1 MNGKHVSYFRTS
13 LKILILGANERQ
25 PFTGFFSITC
35 KASDVRLIK
44 EAWRSSIA
52 EKIKRNFF
60 FFKFHYRR
68 KTFADDAKYMMI
80 RYCYHF
86 DRISEKSFRFD
97 SSSHFKNHRPQKQYT
112 FYILSIIN
120 GIILE
125 SLQWIGETGL
135 REAAEGR
142 VVTAKL
148 VCRDASQ
155 KSKLPGVFTP
165 CVAFRVA
172 GSQSKSSRYSSSL
185 LNRFNPP
192 LE

>member
-1 MNGKHVSYFRTS
+1 MLRK
-13 LKILILGANERQ
+13 LNE
-25 PFTGFFSITC
+25 I
-35 KASDVRLIK
+35 
-44 EAWRSSIA
+44 
-52 EKIKRNFF
+52 FF
-60 FFKFHYRR
+60 FLNFIIEEKLSR
-68 KTFADDAKYMMI
+68 TKYMMI

-86 DRISEKSFRFD
+86 DRISQKSFRFD

-185 LNRFNPP
+185 LNRFSPP

>member
-1 MNGKHVSYFRTS
+1 M
-13 LKILILGANERQ
+13 NERQ

-44 EAWRSSIA
+44 GAWRRPAKRPRLNFIIEE
-52 EKIKRNFF
+52 EKFPW
-60 FFKFHYRR
+60 
-68 KTFADDAKYMMI
+68 TTKYTTTVI
-80 RYCYHF
+80 TSF
-86 DRISEKSFRFD
+86 DRVFHNRMKKKTFRFD
-97 SSSHFKNHRPQKQYT
+97 SSSFQKST
-112 FYILSIIN
+112 FHHSRN
-120 GIILE
+120 KFLE

-172 GSQSKSSRYSSSL
+172 GSQSKTSRYSHRLSSSSRTRK
-185 LNRFNPP
+185 LNYIHRILITRLNI
-192 LE
+192 

>member
-1 MNGKHVSYFRTS
+1 MDGEIYDMT
-13 LKILILGANERQ
+13 L
-25 PFTGFFSITC
+25 PSIEHFI
-35 KASDVRLIK
+35 RIK
-44 EAWRSSIA
+44 E
-52 EKIKRNFF
+52 NF
-60 FFKFHYRR
+60 
-68 KTFADDAKYMMI
+68 
-80 RYCYHF
+80 
-86 DRISEKSFRFD
+86 SFRFVF
-97 SSSHFKNHRPQKQYT
+97 SPFQKST
-112 FYILSIIN
+112 SPIIE

-172 GSQSKSSRYSSSL
+172 GSQSKSSRYSHLSSASL
-185 LNRFNPP
+185 FQISLFKSRIRKLNYTWAASI
-192 LE
+192 LEF

>member
-1 MNGKHVSYFRTS
+1 MLRK
-13 LKILILGANERQ
+13 LNE
-25 PFTGFFSITC
+25 I
-35 KASDVRLIK
+35 
-44 EAWRSSIA
+44 
-52 EKIKRNFF
+52 FF

-68 KTFADDAKYMMI
+68 KTFADDEIYDDTI
-80 RYCYHF
+80 LLSLRSN
-86 DRISEKSFRFD
+86 ISKIFSFRFVFSFQK
-97 SSSHFKNHRPQKQYT
+97 SSSAK
-112 FYILSIIN
+112 
-120 GIILE
+120 ILE

-185 LNRFNPP
+185 LNRFSPP

>member
-1 MNGKHVSYFRTS
+1 MLRKS
-13 LKILILGANERQ
+13 
-25 PFTGFFSITC
+25 
-35 KASDVRLIK
+35 RLNFII
-44 EAWRSSIA
+44 EE
-52 EKIKRNFF
+52 EKFGRRN
-60 FFKFHYRR
+60 
-68 KTFADDAKYMMI
+68 I
-80 RYCYHF
+80 RYDTSF
-86 DRISEKSFRFD
+86 DRTFHTNKRKLFVSIRLLAVDFQKST
-97 SSSHFKNHRPQKQYT
+97 SP
-112 FYILSIIN
+112 IIE

-172 GSQSKSSRYSSSL
+172 GSQSKSSRYSHLSSASL
-185 LNRFNPP
+185 FQISLFKSRIRKLNYTWAASI
-192 LE
+192 LEF